1 MTPMAKTYASI
12 QEQIRKLEQ
21 EAAGLKAKEIA
32 GVVSRIKEAITVYGL
47 TPADLFGTSST
58 AKAVKAGKKQVASKK
73 KAKKQTAKSA
83 RAIKYTDGT
92 NSWVGHGKRPRWFVD
107 ALAAGKTADDMLVS
121 KT

>member
-1 MTPMAKTYASI
+1 MPKTYASI

-32 GVVSRIKEAITVYGL
+32 GVVTRIKEAITVYGL

-58 AKAVKAGKKQVASKK
+58 TKAAKASKKPAAFNK
-73 KAKKQTAKSA
+73 KAKKAATSK

-92 NSWVGHGKRPRWFVD
+92 NSWVGHGKRPKWFVD
-107 ALAAGKTADDMLVS
+107 ALATGKAPEEMLVGQ
-121 KT
+121 KA